1 MSPNADPE
9 STESD
14 DKTPMS
20 FSDEARSSDSLEN
33 RPGDV
38 VTDIIPYVVPMFA
51 YVGLSGLES
60 YIPHIGGHPSP
71 RWYPLAYAVKLVIV
85 IFLAWRYR
93 STWRDFRPAPTVG
106 AVILAVITGLLVW
119 GLWIS
124 LDGWYLALPFLGTR
138 AGFDL
143 GQLAPGAVLNFI
155 GVRMLGLVIVVPLIE
170 ELFWRSFLM
179 RWLIDVDFWKVPI
192 GRVTPMAAGVTSTL
206 FALAHP
212 EWLPALLTGLLWA
225 GLLWRTG
232 SLSACA
238 ISHATANLALGIYVI
253 VTGNWKFW

>member
-38 VTDIIPYVVPMFA
+38 VADIIPYVVPMFA

-60 YIPHIGGHPSP
+60 YVPHIGGHPSP
-71 RWYPLAYAVKLVIV
+71 SWYPLAYAVKLVIV
-85 IFLAWRYR
+85 MFLAWRYR
-93 STWRDFRPAPTVG
+93 STWRNFRPAPTVG
-106 AVILAVITGLLVW
+106 AVMLAVITGLLVW
-119 GLWIS
+119 GLWIG
-124 LDGWYLALPFLGTR
+124 LDGWYLALPVLGHPRRLRSRSTGSQR
-138 AGFDL
+138 SLEFHRRQDVGIGDRR
-143 GQLAPGAVLNFI
+143 PVDRRAVLA
-155 GVRMLGLVIVVPLIE
+155 VVLDALVDRRGLLESADRPGHAHGR
-170 ELFWRSFLM
+170 WRH
-179 RWLIDVDFWKVPI
+179 VDLVCTRTS
-192 GRVTPMAAGVTSTL
+192 RVAAGAPDRIAL
-206 FALAHP
+206 GGPALADR
-212 EWLPALLTGLLWA
+212 LTQHF
-225 GLLWRTG
+225 
-232 SLSACA
+232 A